1 MTTFSRLA
9 VLAVAAAS
17 AVLAAALATPAS
29 GRAASAGPALY
40 TTSQAKAG
48 GALYSKSCAQCH
60 GAKLEGGAGPPLSGP
75 NMVTLGAK
83 THLSVGDLFDYM
95 TTNMPM
101 NDPASL
107 KHDQYVDILAYIL
120 QRNGYKPGANALTW
134 TSAHQS
140 KVMVTSYSAL
150 R

>member
-1 MTTFSRLA
+1 MTHFSRLT
-9 VLAVAAAS
+9 VFAVAAAGS
-17 AVLAAALATPAS
+17 LLVSALANPAS
-29 GRAASAGPALY
+29 GRAASGGPALY

-48 GALYSKSCAQCH
+48 GTQYSKSCAQCH

-107 KHDQYVDILAYIL
+107 KHDQYVNILAYIL
-120 QRNGYKPGANALTW
+120 QRNGYKSGKKALTW
-134 TSAHQS
+134 KAAHAS
-140 KVMVTSYSAL
+140 KVMVTSYNA